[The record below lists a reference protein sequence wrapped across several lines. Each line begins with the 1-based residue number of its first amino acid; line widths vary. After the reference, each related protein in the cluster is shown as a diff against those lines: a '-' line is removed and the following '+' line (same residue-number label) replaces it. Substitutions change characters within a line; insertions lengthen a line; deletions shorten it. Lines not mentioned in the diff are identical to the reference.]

1 MKKGQGW
8 TKEQLDYLKDHYAS
22 EKAEDIGIAIGR
34 SKSSIQHK
42 ASRLN
47 IGKDKDSFFKVRSK
61 ANSGKNS
68 GNFKGYRRKAQK
80 GYIARY
86 EPDHPSA
93 SKAGLV
99 MEHRL
104 VVEKALGITLPK
116 EFDVHHINGDKTDN
130 RIENLAIMTHS
141 AHTIFHNKEGRKHE

>member
-1 MKKGQGW
+1 MKRGQGW
-8 TKEQLDYLKDHYAS
+8 TKEQLNYLKEHYAS
-22 EKAEDIGIAIGR
+22 EKAEDIGRVIGR
-34 SKSSIQHK
+34 SKSSVQHK
-42 ASRLN
+42 ANRLN
-47 IGKDKDSFFKVRSK
+47 IRKDKEAFHGIRSK
-61 ANSGKNS
+61 ACSGVNS
-68 GNFKGYRRKAQK
+68 GNFKNYRRKAQK

-104 VVEKALGITLPK
+104 IVEKALGITLPK

-130 RIENLAIMTHS
+130 RLENLAIMTHS
-141 AHTIFHNKEGRKHE
+141 AHTIFHNKGGRKHE

>member
-8 TKEQLDYLKDHYAS
+8 TTEQLDYLRGHYAS
-22 EKAEDIGIAIGR
+22 EKAEDIGKVIGR
-34 SKSSIQHK
+34 SKSSVQHMG
-42 ASRLN
+42 SRLR
-47 IGKDKDSFFKVRSK
+47 IKKDKEAFFEVRSK
-61 ANSGKNS
+61 AMSGKNS
-68 GNFKGYRRKAQK
+68 GNFKNYRRKAQK

-130 RIENLAIMTHS
+130 RLENLAVMTHS
-141 AHTIFHNKEGRKHE
+141 AHTIFHNKGGRKHE